1 MQSPA
6 IQGYPTQCPVCSS
19 HYNHS
24 EETEVI
30 FENRGESVI
39 HVSCQKCKSFFL
51 FSLRM
56 NPMGLAGIG
65 MLTDLNREEA
75 IFFLNKRR
83 RISNEEI
90 LSVYVEL
97 KNEKVGVNNLFS

>member
-30 FENRGESVI
+30 FENRGESVV
-39 HVSCQKCKSFFL
+39 HLSCQKCKSFL
-51 FSLRM
+51 LVSLRM

-75 IFFLNKRR
+75 LFFLNQKML
-83 RISNEEI
+83 ISNEEI

-97 KNEKVGVNNLFS
+97 KNEKVKVKNLFS

>member
-19 HYNHS
+19 QYDHL
-24 EETEVI
+24 EEAETI

-39 HVSCQKCKSFFL
+39 HLSCQSCKSFL
-51 FSLRM
+51 LVSLRM
-56 NPMGLAGIG
+56 NPMGLVGIG

-75 IFFLNKRR
+75 IFFLNKKML
-83 RISNEEI
+83 ITNEEI
-90 LSVYVEL
+90 LSVYVGL
-97 KNEKVGVNNLFS
+97 KDERVGVKNLFS